1 MFQSYRGRKAAG
13 GNAGGGI
20 ITGNSVTGTTG
31 IVTSQ
36 IVTTSSSGQQQQQ
49 QPTSLGG
56 IITSGGISLPEASPQ
71 SQSAPTPVV
80 PSARLSPPINS
91 HLHPQ
96 QVMLKPADQ
105 AAVPPTHQPMVRIN
119 LNNKKKLFF
128 YDL

>member
-20 ITGNSVTGTTG
+20 IAGNSVTGTTG

-36 IVTTSSSGQQQQQ
+36 IVTTSSSGQQQQ

-80 PSARLSPPINS
+80 PSARPSPPINS

-119 LNNKKKLFF
+119 LNNTKKVVF